1 MEDKYKLPS
10 AEQFDELN
18 ASITEMGNIIAKANG
33 INNTNSWTELASM
46 VRLGKANGYFNYG
59 DQVVEDW
66 VDIDNNNRAYQNPW
80 DVAKFDDSMESEDGS
95 TFKGMYLKMHYAM
108 LKGVQFSHQRA
119 FYAAVDGLT
128 AGTYNITFGADW
140 GKAQNGKTYQFT
152 LSQAVEKGGRLA
164 GFYGMPDTQPDS
176 WKVYNYGADGKTL
189 KETVDVIEGSE
200 GTSLGTLQLNTR
212 DGNLNSMQE
221 TGYGC
226 NDWEISAMRQY
237 LNSRAS
243 KGAWWQPQDK
253 WDVAPDQLNTTSGFL
268 SGVSDDFYNAMRTV
282 KVTTVKNNPTYA
294 GEVGVTYDKV
304 FLPSKEEMFYTKQS
318 SGEGTYFPV
327 MKAQLGLAS
336 PLADYKEYPKNVT
349 YALENHSSAQLVR
362 LRSAALG
369 NASSAW
375 GAYSSGLVSS
385 NHASYAFRACP
396 VCVIG

>member
-1 MEDKYKLPS
+1 VEDKYKLPS
-10 AEQFDELN
+10 AEQFDKLN
-18 ASITEMGNIIAKANG
+18 ASLAEMGNIIAKANG

-66 VDIDNNNRAYQNPW
+66 VDIDNNNKAYQNPW

-108 LKGVQFSHQRA
+108 LKVIQFSHQRA

-140 GKAQNGKTYQFT
+140 GNAENGKTYQFT
-152 LSQAVEKGGRLA
+152 LAQAVEKGGRLA
-164 GFYGMPDTQPDS
+164 GFYGMPDTQPAS

-200 GTSLGTLQLNTR
+200 GTPLGTLQLNTR

-226 NDWEISAMRQY
+226 DDWEISAMRQY
-237 LNSRAS
+237 LNSRAG

-304 FLPSKEEMFYTKQS
+304 FLPSLEEMYVNPQKA
-318 SGEGTYFPV
+318 GEGSYYPV
-327 MKAQLGLAS
+327 MKATSGLGT
-336 PLADYKEYPKNVT
+336 PMDQYGTYPKIIT
-349 YALENHSSAQLVR
+349 YALENHSSVQYVR
-362 LRSAALG
+362 LRSAYVG
-369 NASSAW
+369 NAYNTW
-375 GAYSSGLVSS
+375 VVYSSGLIGGY
-385 NHASYAFRACP
+385 NASYASRACP

>member
-10 AEQFDELN
+10 AEQFDKLN
-18 ASITEMGNIIAKANG
+18 ASLNEMGNIIAKANG

-108 LKGVQFSHQRA
+108 LKGIQFSHQRA
-119 FYAAVDGLT
+119 FYAAVDGLE

-140 GKAQNGKTYQFT
+140 GNAKNGKTYQFT
-152 LSQAVEKGGRLA
+152 LAQAVEKGGRLA
-164 GFYGMPDTQPDS
+164 GFYGMPDTQPAS
-176 WKVYNYGADGKTL
+176 WKVYNYGVDGKTL

-237 LNSRAS
+237 LNSRAG

-282 KVTTVKNNPTYA
+282 KVTTVKNDPTYSGA
-294 GEVGVTYDKV
+294 SSVTYDKV
-304 FLPSKEEMFYTKQS
+304 FLPSLEEMYVNPQKA
-318 SGEGTYFPV
+318 GEGTYYPV
-327 MKAQLGLAS
+327 MKATSGLGT
-336 PLADYKEYPKNVT
+336 PMTQYGTYPKIIT
-349 YALENHSSAQLVR
+349 YALENHASAQGVR
-362 LRSAALG
+362 LRSAYVG
-369 NASSAW
+369 
-375 GAYSSGLVSS
+375 GAYSAWYVYGSGGVD
-385 NHASYAFRACP
+385 SYAASTANRACP

>member
-80 DVAKFDDSMESEDGS
+80 DVAKFDDSMEAEDGS

-128 AGTYNITFGADW
+128 AGTYNISFGATW
-140 GKAQNGKTYQFT
+140 GNAQNEKTYQFT
-152 LSQAVEKGGRLA
+152 LSQDVEKGGRLA
-164 GFYGMPDTQPDS
+164 GFYGMPDTQPSS

-237 LNSRAS
+237 LNSRAG
-243 KGAWWQPQDK
+243 KGAWWQQQDK

-282 KVTTVKNNPTYA
+282 KVTTVKNDPTYSGA
-294 GEVGVTYDKV
+294 SSVTYDKV
-304 FLPSKEEMFYTKQS
+304 FLPSLEEMYVNPQKA
-318 SGEGTYFPV
+318 GEGSYYPL
-327 MKAQLGLAS
+327 MKATSGLGTPMAQ
-336 PLADYKEYPKNVT
+336 YGTYPKIIT
-349 YALENHSSAQLVR
+349 YALENHASAQGVR
-362 LRSAALG
+362 LRSAYVG
-369 NASSAW
+369 NACYAW
-375 GAYSSGLVSS
+375 YVNSSGYVS
-385 NHASYAFRACP
+385 NNYASGAFRACP